1 MGLLRSLI
9 PSLKGGSRSKD
20 SPHLTQKQKRRIRE
34 EKPGNG
40 NSRES
45 DVRESSETADSEYPS
60 LVFYPNN
67 NQILEFY
74 CAYWSL
80 FSRPASL
87 SCLPGSR
94 RKGAQ
99 KLEFFK
105 KVEVKNIINY
115 NFRKS
120 SIQWRK
126 TRRRNQKIGIV
137 LYSSRKEEET
147 WIKKKRSSS
156 NHKWEGRASGK
167 REQGDH
173 SFCLQEVLWWRMWLS
188 PRRWPWVVD
197 CINSCPSEQ
206 DHRRESQVR

>member
-1 MGLLRSLI
+1 MRRRNQKIGIVSYSSRKEEETLINKKRSSSNHKWEGRASAKKGAWRSFILPPQPASRLEKRNDKAKPELERSGQTRIGFTAWGLRESE
-9 PSLKGGSRSKD
+9 
-20 SPHLTQKQKRRIRE
+20 KRNQAI
-34 EKPGNG
+34 G

-45 DVRESSETADSEYPS
+45 NVRESSETADSEYPS

-105 KVEVKNIINY
+105 KVEVKNIIN
-115 NFRKS
+115 
-120 SIQWRK
+120 
-126 TRRRNQKIGIV
+126 
-137 LYSSRKEEET
+137 
-147 WIKKKRSSS
+147 
-156 NHKWEGRASGK
+156 
-167 REQGDH
+167 
-173 SFCLQEVLWWRMWLS
+173 
-188 PRRWPWVVD
+188 
-197 CINSCPSEQ
+197 
-206 DHRRESQVR
+206 